1 MLSKTDIQK
10 LEAQLVKDKEKIWK
24 EIQELEHPTNF
35 GEEPGSDLG
44 EKESDEDEELE
55 NTSSSA
61 DALRN
66 RLADIEDAINKIK
79 TGEYGICEECG
90 RAIEAEVLHAAPE
103 SGLCLEDKKASQ

>member
-10 LEAQLVKDKEKIWK
+10 LEAQLTKDKERLLK
-24 EIQELEHPTNF
+24 EIQELESPTDF
-35 GEEPGSDLG
+35 GNDIGDPD
-44 EKESDEDEELE
+44 DEEADTDEEFE

-66 RLADIEDAINKIK
+66 RLADIEDALNKIK

-90 RAIEAEVLHAAPE
+90 REIEAEVLQAAPE
-103 SGLCLEDKKASQ
+103 SGLCLEDKKAAQ